1 NKYEVKVLHDDAFL
15 IDLTDGSSIA
25 LEPSYFDKTQDYP
38 ADHPEQN
45 YFVTVQNVGVT
56 KDNEGKIVL
65 VTEDI
70 RNGNGRTVKSR
81 YSTPNRVDKF
91 EEPINAV
98 YWIMKDDALPPL
110 VKVDDAVLAATFG
123 TTLATKRTTAETLKK
138 GESTDTLVIEPFANP
153 FRVYPLVEDYDGFKE
168 LLGHEEVACYII
180 NTGFFMGKKIPKE
193 VSLSVIESVVEGK
206 ASFVPFGDAPHLS
219 YLPVDG
225 FDPDFEDKDYTKLVR
240 RRMQLREDFLEEFNA
255 AHPTVPLPDEAI
267 QALQNIIDAF

>member
-1 NKYEVKVLHDDAFL
+1 KVLHDDAFL

-193 VSLSVIESVVEGK
+193 VSLGVIESVVEGK